1 MSEIEQKVAE
11 CFENVFPDVPPT
23 ELPRCSQ
30 ASVAA
35 WDSLAHMT
43 LLASISERFE
53 IDMTRHHA
61 IERETNAPSAREIPD
76 QGRHEDDR
84 A

>member
-1 MSEIEQKVAE
+1 MSEIEQKVTE

-23 ELPRCSQ
+23 ELQRCSQ

-43 LLASISERFE
+43 LLAAISERFE
-53 IDMTRHHA
+53 IDMDFDTPEELISFALIVDHLE
-61 IERETNAPSAREIPD
+61 ERRQNA
-76 QGRHEDDR
+76 
-84 A
+84 